1 MPVKVRGMT
10 YRPVLLEDLN
20 DAVYFGQMR
29 VFSDQQAAGSND
41 LKAAIANGS
50 LSVLDSMS
58 TSREFRPMTCPNLTP
73 PAPVAI
79 PVAPSHR
86 PPAPAFTEST
96 PSPAVEAAL
105 APTEKVPPTEVTPQ
119 PQAESVT
126 APSQAPTSEKQA
138 DDSAGLSVVIKA
150 IEDVGRK
157 LDALSVSGPGVYAQ
171 AVLPEVSERAGGPP
185 SIDGMYI
192 PDIRVDDM
200 SNHISLE
207 ARSLG
212 QGGKVNS
219 AIAALRGLQNK
230 KNNNA

>member
-10 YRPVLLEDLN
+10 YRPVLLEDLK

-41 LKAAIANGS
+41 LRSAIANGS
-50 LSVLDSMS
+50 LSVVDSMAV
-58 TSREFRPMTCPNLTP
+58 SREFRPMTCPNLTP
-73 PAPVAI
+73 PTSATI
-79 PVAPSHR
+79 P
-86 PPAPAFTEST
+86 E
-96 PSPAVEAAL
+96 
-105 APTEKVPPTEVTPQ
+105 
-119 PQAESVT
+119 
-126 APSQAPTSEKQA
+126 APSQRQAASAITKAALRSDPETIDAPPEKEPSAVAPTAKAEPTPIPTQTSTADKQVE
-138 DDSAGLSVVIKA
+138 DHAGLSVVIKA

-157 LDALSVSGPGVYAQ
+157 LDAMSVSGPGVYAQ
-171 AVLPEVSERAGGPP
+171 AVLPVASERAGGPP

-219 AIAALRGLQNK
+219 AIAALRGLRK